1 MRVISPIEGRDR
13 SKIKNWFWSEGPGF
27 SPVLLGMGATA
38 LAFAS
43 MRRAVLA
50 EGASDLILLPT
61 LLREITGEADLEFQI
76 APAYRKWH
84 QPKLLVSS

>member
-1 MRVISPIEGRDR
+1 
-13 SKIKNWFWSEGPGF
+13 
-27 SPVLLGMGATA
+27 
-38 LAFAS
+38 